1 MQAEIISIGTEL
13 VLGKILNTNAS
24 YLSKE
29 LAALGIDLFYQTT
42 VGDNKLRLF
51 TVLKRAMQRSDIVI
65 TTGGLGPTVD
75 DITLEVI
82 AQAAQK
88 RLILNAAVLK
98 DIKTHFHR
106 RHIPIPKANIRQ
118 ALIPEKI
125 RKILKNEVG
134 TAPGLII
141 PYGEKKVLIALP
153 GVPRELKPMMERDV
167 IAYLANNFA
176 GEGVIASRAIRTTG
190 LAESQVNQKV
200 KALLG
205 LKPPVTVGIYAHTD
219 TVDLNITAKAK
230 NKRRAEKLINPVER
244 KIRAR
249 LKEYIYGRDSQT
261 LEEVVA
267 QAFKKT
273 KKTIA
278 VAESCTGG
286 LISKRLTNISG
297 SSRYFFLGIVAYSN
311 QAKQSLLGISA
322 QTLKECGAVSKE
334 VARLLAKNI
343 KQLAKTD
350 LGLGVTG
357 IAGPAGA
364 TKDKPVGLVYIALAT
379 PRRILCREF
388 HFHGG
393 RDALRQRASQAALD
407 MLRRYLL

>member
-13 VLGKILNTNAS
+13 VLGKIVNTNAG
-24 YLSKE
+24 YLSKK
-29 LAALGIDLFYQTT
+29 LASLGIDLFYQTT
-42 VGDNKLRLF
+42 VGDNRPRLF
-51 TVLKRAMQRSDIVI
+51 AVLKRAMQRSDIVI

-82 AQAAQK
+82 AQAARK

-106 RHIPIPKANIRQ
+106 RHIPMPKANIRQ
-118 ALIPEKI
+118 ALIPEGAKV
-125 RKILKNEVG
+125 LKNKVG

-141 PYGEKKVLIALP
+141 PYDDKKVLIALP

-176 GEGVIASRAIRTTG
+176 VEGVIVSRAIRTTG
-190 LAESQVNQKV
+190 LAESRVNQKV

-230 NKRRAEKLINPVER
+230 NRRQAEKLIDPVER

-249 LKEYIYGRDSQT
+249 LKNYIYGRNSQT
-261 LEEVVA
+261 LEEVAA

-297 SSRYFFLGIVAYSN
+297 SSRYFLLGLVAYGN
-311 QAKQSLLGISA
+311 QAKQSLLGIPA
-322 QTLKECGAVSKE
+322 QTLKESGAVSKKI
-334 VARLLAKNI
+334 AQLMAKNI

-357 IAGPAGA
+357 IAGPSGA

-388 HFHGG
+388 HFHGD
-393 RDALRQRASQAALD
+393 RSAVRQRASQAALD
-407 MLRRYLL
+407 MVRKYLK